1 MLCLS
6 LLTFSNITKFLYSFF
21 TISLKYFASCLAKT
35 ANLFNE
41 STMFGLNSFFMYGI
55 SKFLI
60 LFLVYILSLLVLSN
74 FGSSL
79 FSSQYASIS
88 SLEHSIKG
96 LINFPL
102 IGSIPFNPSKL
113 APLIKFIN
121 TVSALSFSV
130 CAIAILSADTLF
142 AT

>member
-102 IGSIPFNPSKL
+102 NLRLSLNS
-113 APLIKFIN
+113 LILFLHYHFRY
-121 TVSALSFSV
+121 VLLRF
-130 CAIAILSADTLF
+130 CLQILYLQHN
-142 AT
+142 

>member
-102 IGSIPFNPSKL
+102 IGSKMCIRDRVYIFYN
-113 APLIKFIN
+113 IIRCFYRICIFIYKFI
-121 TVSALSFSV
+121 
-130 CAIAILSADTLF
+130 I
-142 AT
+142 